1 MSFPS
6 FNNVPPKDPL
16 DVLPYAFD
24 WTAFLPVGST
34 IVSATVSVPSGITLV
49 APAVV
54 NGSVVNFTLSGGV
67 ANNAYLISC
76 FIQMNPPD
84 AANRSFT
91 LNVKSL

>member
-24 WTAFLPVGST
+24 WTAFLPAGST
-34 IVSATVSVPSGITLV
+34 IVSATVTVPSGLTLV
-49 APAVV
+49 SAAVV
-54 NGSVVNFTLSGGV
+54 NGPIVNFTLSGGQ
-67 ANNAYLISC
+67 ANNAYLVSC
-76 FIQMNPPD
+76 FIEMSPPD

-91 LNVKSL
+91 LQVKSL